1 MACSSNGDADNK
13 TPQEEQA
20 QDQSSDK
27 KESPIDS
34 EESNMD
40 VFSSED
46 IAPSSNE
53 DETEGEDSG
62 NPYVGEIIL
71 KVDGEKVTYS
81 ETVLYLKYIQA
92 YYETIFGETIW
103 DYDLGEKTIGDL
115 AKEDVIEAIIQR
127 KIAKKQWRDYEVVI
141 TEEDEIKIEEASLD
155 YLKNITQD
163 DIKYYAITE
172 EVVYQ
177 FFFDNLMA
185 ERVYDA
191 TTMEVDTNVSDEE
204 AKQITIQY
212 VFINTNKTDNSGNK
226 VPFSEEEKQKAYT
239 DAQELLIEASSA
251 EDFESFANSNS
262 DRSQIEIT
270 FGKGEIEQV
279 IEDAAFALNTGEIS
293 SIIEGEDGY
302 YILYCVTDYNED
314 ATLQKKEEII
324 DSNQMEEF
332 QTLFKE
338 WQQDVKI
345 ELNEEV
351 WDQLK
356 FD

>member
-1 MACSSNGDADNK
+1 M
-13 TPQEEQA
+13 
-20 QDQSSDK
+20 
-27 KESPIDS
+27 
-34 EESNMD
+34 
-40 VFSSED
+40 
-46 IAPSSNE
+46 
-53 DETEGEDSG
+53 
-62 NPYVGEIIL
+62 
-71 KVDGEKVTYS
+71 
-81 ETVLYLKYIQA
+81 
-92 YYETIFGETIW
+92 
-103 DYDLGEKTIGDL
+103 
-115 AKEDVIEAIIQR
+115 
-127 KIAKKQWRDYEVVI
+127 
-141 TEEDEIKIEEASLD
+141 D